1 MPPGQAGPHF
11 QSRLPRGAWRPE
23 LASRPP
29 CRGLKQATSHQ
40 TAENRG
46 RVPKGAT
53 ECKPRPAAAKGRA
66 TPGVPGTAEQERSG
80 EEHFG
85 CRKGPPAWDPTP
97 LKITLQSEGEADT
110 VMNLPHRGRSKF
122 FRERRMTAA
131 RRRNASEKGQEE
143 EERGDFLILN

>member
-1 MPPGQAGPHF
+1 M
-11 QSRLPRGAWRPE
+11 
-23 LASRPP
+23 
-29 CRGLKQATSHQ
+29 
-40 TAENRG
+40 
-46 RVPKGAT
+46 
-53 ECKPRPAAAKGRA
+53 
-66 TPGVPGTAEQERSG
+66 ERSISGG
-80 EEHFG
+80 E
-85 CRKGPPAWDPTP
+85 KAPLAWDPTP